1 MQYLWL
7 FKFLI
12 RKYVETNNKEEIT
25 ETNTFVVKVN
35 TKDQNWE
42 WKSSRQEK
50 IITKDNQFRCY
61 LKIKTVTSGKN
72 QTSK

>member
-7 FKFLI
+7 FKFLV
-12 RKYVETNNKEEIT
+12 RKYVGTNNKGDIT

-42 WKSSRQEK
+42 WKSYRQEK
-50 IITKDNQFRCY
+50 IITKDN
-61 LKIKTVTSGKN
+61 
-72 QTSK
+72 